1 MICLE
6 VNISRNTNL
15 IPFVFVC
22 SPYFQKIFMDNPHK
36 NPIIILKDVRGWEV
50 QCIVDFMY
58 KGETSVPEAQLTGL
72 IKAAEGLKVRG
83 LTSSDQVPRNAN
95 LHVDTSSPRSRHSSP
110 MNVQVNGYH
119 HGAPPPSHHPPSHR
133 GYSSSP
139 ARSYPSHH
147 DSHHHDSHHGS
158 HHAKIPHLTG
168 PHSNQSSP
176 MSLTNHQD
184 DRDRAAHMQ
193 HNGDR

>member
-1 MICLE
+1 
-6 VNISRNTNL
+6 
-15 IPFVFVC
+15 
-22 SPYFQKIFMDNPHK
+22 MDNPCKH
-36 NPIIILKDVRGWEV
+36 PIIVLKDVRGWEV

-83 LTSSDQVPRNAN
+83 LTSSDQVPRNSN
-95 LHVDTSSPRSRHSSP
+95 LHVDTTSPTSRHSSP
-110 MNVQVNGYH
+110 SVQGLAINGYH
-119 HGAPPPSHHPPSHR
+119 HGVPPPSHQPVHR

-147 DSHHHDSHHGS
+147 DSHHHDSHHGGS

-176 MSLTNHQD
+176 MSLTNHPD
-184 DRDRAAHMQ
+184 DRERSAHMQ